1 MGRLSAWLC
10 PTDLDRTRV
19 VEANRRVQL
28 ARATA
33 AAAIGV
39 GLVSAGPWIGWWTL
53 ILFAVAVVIL
63 GSLEFALA
71 RSARPELAAIASNL
85 SLTALIAVGV
95 ALSGGPESPGIAW
108 IVIPG
113 SLIATRFRREVVFVM
128 AGVTALAILA
138 ATVAVD
144 PAAAMDN
151 PVPVTTAFVL
161 LMSITAVASALMG
174 GELENRNRA
183 VLDPLTG
190 LLNRSSLAARV
201 AELEQQ
207 ARLTGAAVSFVV
219 VDLDSF
225 KRVNDTYGHDR
236 GDAVLRDVAYEMR
249 KSLRSFELIYRIGGE
264 EFLILLPGVEMA
276 EAMQIADRLRL
287 AIEDARPGELKLT
300 LSAGVA
306 MGAGAHVSYDDLFKA
321 ADDALL
327 RAKREGRNR
336 VVAAGHVPAIT
347 GDDDRRYEPDA
358 SATPL
363 P

>member
-1 MGRLSAWLC
+1 
-10 PTDLDRTRV
+10 
-19 VEANRRVQL
+19 
-28 ARATA
+28 
-33 AAAIGV
+33 
-39 GLVSAGPWIGWWTL
+39 
-53 ILFAVAVVIL
+53 
-63 GSLEFALA
+63 
-71 RSARPELAAIASNL
+71 
-85 SLTALIAVGV
+85 
-95 ALSGGPESPGIAW
+95 
-108 IVIPG
+108 
-113 SLIATRFRREVVFVM
+113 
-128 AGVTALAILA
+128 
-138 ATVAVD
+138 
-144 PAAAMDN
+144 
-151 PVPVTTAFVL
+151 
-161 LMSITAVASALMG
+161 
-174 GELENRNRA
+174 